1 MALHKVEV
9 LKAKLAATVPAKR
22 RKVETSPNSRFV
34 NIKAIRRAKIEASKL
49 EAESADKE
57 VSKGLEI
64 PKECIVV
71 ASNDNSDPNKV
82 EG

>member
-1 MALHKVEV
+1 MALREVEV
-9 LKAKLAATVPAKR
+9 LKVKLAAVVPAKR

-34 NIKAIRRAKIEASKL
+34 NIEAIRRAKIKAGEL
-49 EAESADKE
+49 EAELVDEE
-57 VSKGLEI
+57 VSEGSET

-71 ASNDNSDPNKV
+71 ASDDDSDPDEV